1 MDIFLVVLVL
11 LTIIAISNIVN
22 RFIPFIPVPLIQVA
36 LGILAASFQQ
46 GLHFELNTELFFVLF
61 IAPLL
66 FNDGKRTPRAELW
79 NLRAPIL
86 LLALGLVFATVIV
99 GGYTIHWMIPAIPL
113 AAAFGLA
120 AILSPTDV
128 VAVSALSG
136 RVKMPKGILRLLEGE
151 GLMNDAS
158 GLVAFKFAIAAA
170 VTGTFSLA
178 QAAVSFVFI
187 SLGGLLCGV
196 VISFL
201 IIRFRL
207 FLGRLG
213 MQDVTMHMLIQIL
226 TPFVIY
232 LAAEEIGVSGILAVV
247 AGGIIHAVE
256 QDRLESSAMA
266 KLQIVSSS
274 TWNIILFIL
283 NGLVFVIL
291 GAQIPDVI
299 SVIFNDTAVS
309 NMQVISYILV
319 ITFTLMLLRFLW
331 VLFFWNGKW
340 FFNKDQNIY
349 KPGLRSTL
357 LLSISGVRGAVTLAG
372 SFSIPYFLEDGTP
385 FPERNLILFLAAGVI
400 LCTLAIAAVVLP
412 LLTEKE
418 EEDEKRNEKWLT
430 ARRKLIK
437 IALQTI
443 KADMNDTNKT
453 ASLAVIGEYNEKMK
467 NLRFQQ
473 YTSSNRIKKLE
484 RKLRAQAIIAE
495 QEALMEMR
503 ERGDIPEETANVLQ
517 ERFNELEILYGN
529 PFKVGLSKTRLKRL
543 MYWIFFGE
551 HKKPEM
557 SILNE
562 AGLIQATRV
571 KTAKAA
577 IAYLEK
583 HKTEEHKEVLL
594 SVIAFYK
601 QLIFRLEHSHH
612 DLKSSAQ
619 FEAQKLEVKLK
630 AVQAIRNEIQT
641 LFEKR
646 EISRDISH
654 ELRQYINDVEAAML
668 EGGE

>member
-1 MDIFLVVLVL
+1 MHLDIFLVVLVL
-11 LTIIAISNIVN
+11 LAIIAISNIVN

-36 LGILAASFQQ
+36 LGIIAASFPQ

-99 GGYTIHWMIPAIPL
+99 GGYTIHWMIPDIPL

-170 VTGTFSLA
+170 VTGAFSLA

-187 SLGGLLCGV
+187 SVGGLLCGV

-207 FLGRLG
+207 FLRRLG

-247 AGGIIHAVE
+247 AGGITHAVE
-256 QDRLESSAMA
+256 QDRLESTMV

-291 GAQIPDVI
+291 GTQIPDVI
-299 SVIFNDTAVS
+299 SVIFNDTAIS
-309 NMQVISYILV
+309 NMKVIGYILV

-340 FFNKDQNIY
+340 FFNKDQTIY

-357 LLSISGVRGAVTLAG
+357 LISISGVRGAVTLAG

-400 LCTLAIAAVVLP
+400 LCTLVIATFVLP

-418 EEDEKRNEKWLT
+418 EEDEEK
-430 ARRKLIK
+430 
-437 IALQTI
+437 
-443 KADMNDTNKT
+443 
-453 ASLAVIGEYNEKMK
+453 
-467 NLRFQQ
+467 
-473 YTSSNRIKKLE
+473 
-484 RKLRAQAIIAE
+484 
-495 QEALMEMR
+495 
-503 ERGDIPEETANVLQ
+503 
-517 ERFNELEILYGN
+517 
-529 PFKVGLSKTRLKRL
+529 
-543 MYWIFFGE
+543 
-551 HKKPEM
+551 
-557 SILNE
+557 
-562 AGLIQATRV
+562 
-571 KTAKAA
+571 
-577 IAYLEK
+577 
-583 HKTEEHKEVLL
+583 
-594 SVIAFYK
+594 
-601 QLIFRLEHSHH
+601 
-612 DLKSSAQ
+612 
-619 FEAQKLEVKLK
+619 
-630 AVQAIRNEIQT
+630 IR
-641 LFEKR
+641 
-646 EISRDISH
+646 SC
-654 ELRQYINDVEAAML
+654 
-668 EGGE
+668 